1 MSTIVIPKLKLVDML
16 DKIKESYLLVAPVRN
31 QGILDF
37 SVVKEAAEVELS
49 NDITYKSP
57 KEYLFPQV
65 EKILCFTSEGDLT
78 PSAEVPQTV
87 LLGIKPCDLEAIKIM
102 SAVFTTGKYVDTGFA
117 NRLER
122 TILVGLGCTEE
133 KPACFCDERAVDKAL
148 SKDCDV
154 FLIDRGN
161 YYAAEAFSPKGQKLL
176 AGLGL
181 EVINEDEKVEKS
193 DIPQGLLEIN
203 AEENDL
209 FNKIDWDQL
218 TEKCLGCG
226 ICTYICPTCHCFEFK
241 DVEEKGAVT
250 RYKCWDSCMYPRF
263 TLHASGHNP
272 RASKQERY
280 RQRVLHKYLYVKQNF
295 GYTACTGC
303 GRCIRSCP
311 VGMNIHS
318 VVKEIN
324 NILEVKGEN

>member
-1 MSTIVIPKLKLVDML
+1 MSSVAIPKGKLTDIL
-16 DKIKESYLLVAPVRN
+16 DKIKKNYLLVAPVRK

-37 SVVKEAAEVELS
+37 TTIKEVKDVELS

-57 KEYLFPQV
+57 KEYLFPEV
-65 EKILCFTSEGDLT
+65 EKIMCFTREEGLL
-78 PSAEVPQTV
+78 PSDEVPRTA

-102 SAVFTTGKYVDTGFA
+102 TAVFTTGKYADSGFKH
-117 NRLER
+117 RLER
-122 TILVGLGCTEE
+122 TTLVGLGCLEE
-133 KPACFCDERAVDKAL
+133 KTACFCNERAVNKAL

-154 FLIDRGN
+154 FFTDKGN
-161 YYAAEAFSPKGQKLL
+161 YYAAEIFSPKGHKLMDD
-176 AGLGL
+176 LGL
-181 EVINEDEKVEKS
+181 EVIHDGETAEKA
-193 DIPQGLLEIN
+193 DIRQGLLEIN
-203 AEENDL
+203 AGENDL
-209 FNKIDWDQL
+209 FNKIDWERI

-241 DVEEKGAVT
+241 DVEEKGNVT

-272 RASKQERY
+272 RESKQERY
-280 RQRVLHKYLYVKQNF
+280 RQRVLHKYFYVKQNF

-311 VGMNIHS
+311 VGMNINS

-324 NILEVKGEN
+324 NILEAKGEF

>member
-1 MSTIVIPKLKLVDML
+1 MNTIAISKLKLVEIL
-16 DKIKESYLLVAPVRN
+16 DKIKESYLLVAPVRK
-31 QGILDF
+31 QGILNF
-37 SVVKEAAEVELS
+37 AVVKEAAEIELS
-49 NDITYKSP
+49 NDIAYKSP

-65 EKILCFTSEGDLT
+65 EKILRFTSEGGLA
-78 PSAEVPQTV
+78 PSEEVPQTV

-102 SAVFTTGKYVDTGFA
+102 SAVFTSGKYVDTGFA
-117 NRLER
+117 NRLEK

-133 KPACFCDERAVDKAL
+133 KSACFCDERSVDKAL

-154 FLIDRGN
+154 FLTDRGN
-161 YYAAEAFSPKGQKLL
+161 YYAAEILSQKGQKLL
-176 AGLGL
+176 DGFCL
-181 EVINEDEKVEKS
+181 EIINDGERVKK
-193 DIPQGLLEIN
+193 IHQGLLEIN

-209 FNKIDWDQL
+209 FNKIDWERL

-241 DVEEKGAVT
+241 DVVEKKGAVT

-272 RASKQERY
+272 RESKQDRY
-280 RQRVLHKYLYVKQNF
+280 RQRILHKYLYVKQNL

-311 VGMNIHS
+311 VGMNINS

-324 NILEVKGEN
+324 NTLKVKGEN